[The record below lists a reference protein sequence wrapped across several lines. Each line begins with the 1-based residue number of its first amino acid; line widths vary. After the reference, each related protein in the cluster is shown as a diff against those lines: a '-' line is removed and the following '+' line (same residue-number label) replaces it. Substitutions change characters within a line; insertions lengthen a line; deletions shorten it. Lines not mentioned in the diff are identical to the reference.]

1 MGIHSGQGML
11 LKQPCSNLFPSSFN
25 PRGMGTSI
33 HGSTKQKELG
43 KVVAPLSRIVPST
56 KGGVHGAM
64 EQLLLF
70 SWQAQPSSELPPWG
84 RRDGAPKVTLEHG
97 RQGPGA
103 SEIPGHDPTAKAQ
116 RERGEP
122 SPGLCACS
130 ALLHHPDLCRPSGP
144 GPKAWLAGPQQSK
157 ARGL

>member
-1 MGIHSGQGML
+1 MGILSEQGML

-56 KGGVHGAM
+56 KCGVHGAM

-70 SWQAQPSSELPPWG
+70 SWQAQLSSEPATSSSPWG
-84 RRDGAPKVTLEHG
+84 KRDGAPKVTLEHG
-97 RQGPGA
+97 RQGP
-103 SEIPGHDPTAKAQ
+103 
-116 RERGEP
+116 
-122 SPGLCACS
+122 
-130 ALLHHPDLCRPSGP
+130 
-144 GPKAWLAGPQQSK
+144 
-157 ARGL
+157 